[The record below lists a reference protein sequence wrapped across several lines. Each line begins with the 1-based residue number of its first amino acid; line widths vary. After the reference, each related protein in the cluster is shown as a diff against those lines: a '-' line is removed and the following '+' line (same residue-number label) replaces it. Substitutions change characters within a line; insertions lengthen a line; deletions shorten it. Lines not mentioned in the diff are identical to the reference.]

1 MGDSSH
7 CDSARA
13 VQEII
18 IIIIVVNFNRS
29 VIVLRGTKQP
39 GEKKQDKQRRAEFS
53 EVTLA

>member
-18 IIIIVVNFNRS
+18 IIINIIVVNYNRS
-29 VIVLRGTKQP
+29 VIVLHGTKQP
-39 GEKKQDKQRRAEFS
+39 GKKKKGQAE
-53 EVTLA
+53 EG